1 VSLPLQVIAVGQLGV
16 IARNGWYCLETEVSR
31 WPALAGW
38 RGLQLP
44 EVQEHFEHTLHAQDE
59 AWGGDEEG
67 MLENFGLDPGIKIVY
82 EGADEGPVLLKE
94 RMQQGKPTLFYF
106 WTPSALL
113 KQFNLS
119 RVSLPEYNKA
129 GFLAGLSDYPM
140 DVITKVASWNLNK
153 IAAKVLSLYSRFIL
167 DNDAQMEMLADLDN
181 QKSNV
186 RQIACGW
193 MLRNNATWTSW
204 IPEDEFVCPPGE
216 VIVEELGGREKN
228 CTGCPKGTR
237 SPGGTTTA
245 CIACAPGRRCASDA
259 TVLRPSVPCKAW
271 CRSQPIYACGA
282 RCIDFTVRH
291 APRLVRADAHRAHV
305 SSSLH
310 SHICRIFRPRG
321 RQVRVHQLR

>member
-1 VSLPLQVIAVGQLGV
+1 MCSRCGFPRSEICTKHTSEIWGRYARPLPCARSWRFGDGCVVHLQVIAVGQLGV

-129 GFLAGLSDYPM
+129 GFLAGLSDSPWM
-140 DVITKVASWNLNK
+140 
-153 IAAKVLSLYSRFIL
+153 LSLRLRLGRSAR
-167 DNDAQMEMLADLDN
+167 MLP
-181 QKSNV
+181 KSM
-186 RQIACGW
+186 ISFHASLST
-193 MLRNNATWTSW
+193 MM
-204 IPEDEFVCPPGE
+204 
-216 VIVEELGGREKN
+216 
-228 CTGCPKGTR
+228 PKRKCWPISTTR
-237 SPGGTTTA
+237 SRT
-245 CIACAPGRRCASDA
+245 
-259 TVLRPSVPCKAW
+259 
-271 CRSQPIYACGA
+271 
-282 RCIDFTVRH
+282 
-291 APRLVRADAHRAHV
+291 
-305 SSSLH
+305 
-310 SHICRIFRPRG
+310 
-321 RQVRVHQLR
+321 